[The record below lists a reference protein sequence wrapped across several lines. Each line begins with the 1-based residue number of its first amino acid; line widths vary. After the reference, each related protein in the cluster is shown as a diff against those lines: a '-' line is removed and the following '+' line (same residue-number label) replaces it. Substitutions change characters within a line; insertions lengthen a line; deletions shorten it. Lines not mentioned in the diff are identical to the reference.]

1 MFDHRIEPTVAPLT
15 FRSLVNS
22 NAILSSF
29 EDDSYRT
36 SVNIFQQLAVKGRN
50 NRIPVGNCGMST
62 VNLSQLL
69 SCLGLTVQET
79 TTLTATF
86 TITKTVSSGYTT
98 MTVAGC
104 TPAGFPV
111 LSCPNNYS
119 SPPVTAPA
127 ATLGPNT
134 ETVRISRRFKNV
146 FESV

>member
-1 MFDHRIEPTVAPLT
+1 MINCRMEPTVAPLT
-15 FRSLVNS
+15 FRSIVDS

-29 EDDSYRT
+29 NDDSYRT
-36 SVNIFQQLAVKGRN
+36 SVNIFRQLAVKGRN

-86 TITKTVSSGYTT
+86 TITKIISSGYTT

-111 LSCPNNYS
+111 LSCPTTNTA
-119 SPPVTAPA
+119 VTA
-127 ATLGPNT
+127 TTTTSGSYT
-134 ETVRISRRFKNV
+134 ETVRVARLFKNM

>member
-1 MFDHRIEPTVAPLT
+1 MINCRIEPTVAPLT
-15 FRSLVNS
+15 FRSLVDS

-29 EDDSYRT
+29 NDDSYRT
-36 SVNIFQQLAVKGRN
+36 SVNIFRQLAVKGRN

-86 TITKTVSSGYTT
+86 TITKTISSGYTT

-104 TPAGFPV
+104 TPTGFPV
-111 LSCPNNYS
+111 LSCPTTNTA
-119 SPPVTAPA
+119 VTE
-127 ATLGPNT
+127 TTTTSGSGT
-134 ETVRISRRFKNV
+134 ETVRVARQFKNV